1 MWAVEEEGHKKTSLS
16 GWFKRLEGGLGYS
29 SAGLNLPRK
38 YFSTYSSISFRR
50 S

>member
-1 MWAVEEEGHKKTSLS
+1 MWAEEGEGHKKTSLS
-16 GWFKRLEGGLGYS
+16 GWFKLFERGLGYS
-29 SAGLNLPRK
+29 SAALNLPRK